1 MGSQSVRN
9 YTVMGDAVNLGSRLE
24 AINKQYGT
32 RIIISEFTQ
41 KDVKDEFVTRE
52 IDLVRVKGKVL
63 PVKIYELVAENKT
76 PPVIAEMLNFFN
88 EGYLKYHEKNF
99 QNAIDCFNKALNL
112 NPEDQTSKLYI
123 DRCQNF
129 ITTPPPDDWD
139 GVFVM
144 TTK

>member
-1 MGSQSVRN
+1 
-9 YTVMGDAVNLGSRLE
+9 
-24 AINKQYGT
+24 
-32 RIIISEFTQ
+32 
-41 KDVKDEFVTRE
+41 
-52 IDLVRVKGKVL
+52 
-63 PVKIYELVAENKT
+63 
-76 PPVIAEMLNFFN
+76 MLNFFN

-123 DRCQNF
+123 ERCQNF